1 MSKPINIQLDATDFA
16 PGSTVTGKVI
26 WATGPT
32 NQALELR
39 LFWFTEGRGT
49 QDIEVVDELS
59 YDTTSRHQGDED
71 FVLHLPSAPLSFSG
85 QLVSLQWAVEAV
97 AIQDGVSEKENITVS
112 LTGKE
117 VILTPVESSIT
128 GKKKKRR
135 HK

>member
-1 MSKPINIQLDATDFA
+1 MSSPITIQLDASDFT
-16 PGSTVTGKVI
+16 PSSTVTGKII
-26 WATGPT
+26 WATSPT
-32 NQALELR
+32 NKSLELR

-49 QDIEVVDELS
+49 QDIQVTDELS

-71 FVLHLPSAPLSFSG
+71 FILHLPSAPLSFSG

-97 AIQDGVSEKENITVS
+97 AIQDGISERENITVS

-117 VILTPVESSIT
+117 VTLSPVESPIT

-135 HK
+135 RK

>member
-1 MSKPINIQLDATDFA
+1 MSNPITIQLETTDFT
-16 PGSTVTGKVI
+16 PGGTVTGKII

-32 NQALELR
+32 NNTLELR

-59 YDTTSRHQGDED
+59 YDSSSRHQGEED
-71 FVLHLPSAPLSFSG
+71 FVLHLPDTPLSFSG

-97 AIQDGVSEKENITVS
+97 AIQQGISERVDITVS

-117 VILTPVESSIT
+117 AILSSVESPLS

-135 HK
+135 